1 MIYAQSTSTGDGAVN
16 GIHEQY
22 LLKVTKRTVLAIDGF
37 GSTRAWAAVCVKK
50 ELGQHRADST
60 VTGKKKKGL

>member
-16 GIHEQY
+16 GIQEQY

-37 GSTRAWAAVCVKK
+37 GSTRAWAAGCGKK
-50 ELGQHRADST
+50 ELGQHKAAST
-60 VTGKKKKGL
+60 GTGKKEKGL